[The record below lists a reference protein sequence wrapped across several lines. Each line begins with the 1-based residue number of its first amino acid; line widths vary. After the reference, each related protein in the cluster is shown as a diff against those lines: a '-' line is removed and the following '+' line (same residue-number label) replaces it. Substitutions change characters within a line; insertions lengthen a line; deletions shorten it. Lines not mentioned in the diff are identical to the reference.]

1 MVISI
6 FTGKGKTCSWAS
18 GKVVCSEVLQCL
30 SVLQKLR
37 LFVGDTGNLMPVD
50 RGLED
55 IMTDEFGV
63 YSGSS
68 LILETVPHNLTFLP
82 DLHKYTTAS

>member
-1 MVISI
+1 
-6 FTGKGKTCSWAS
+6 
-18 GKVVCSEVLQCL
+18 
-30 SVLQKLR
+30 
-37 LFVGDTGNLMPVD
+37 MPVD
-50 RGLED
+50 RSLED

-82 DLHKYTTAS
+82 DLHKYTTAA